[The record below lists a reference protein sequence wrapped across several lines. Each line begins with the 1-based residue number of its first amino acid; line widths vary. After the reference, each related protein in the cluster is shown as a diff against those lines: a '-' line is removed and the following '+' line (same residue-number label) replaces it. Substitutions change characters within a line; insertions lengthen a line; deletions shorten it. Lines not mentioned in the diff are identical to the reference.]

1 MGEGLSRVAARQR
14 EDQMAEQFFSPEA
27 MSQAMRK
34 AAETT
39 LVKAKEAVDQY
50 MMEASRV
57 FTSVEETADA
67 TRAGGRDVAK
77 KAVGYAEANIAAAFE
92 FAKELL
98 NAKDAQEFLKLQQ
111 SFVQKQAENFGN
123 QMREMSSAVTDSAAR
138 ATGKTRGK
146 K

>member
-1 MGEGLSRVAARQR
+1 MDEGLSRVAARQR

-27 MSQAMRK
+27 MSLAMRN

-50 MMEASRV
+50 MKEASRV
-57 FTSVEETADA
+57 FSSVEETAQA
-67 TRAGGRDVAK
+67 TRAGGHDVAK
-77 KAVGYAEANIAAAFE
+77 KAVSYAETNIAAAFE

-111 SFVQKQAENFGN
+111 GFVQKQAEILGN
-123 QMREMSSAVTDSAAR
+123 QMREMSSAVANSAAS
-138 ATGKTRGK
+138 ATAKTRGK